1 MVLTVCPRCFEE
13 DPDRDLDYEMDVLQ
27 GNLVAMDGRVYL
39 RRICRRGHGEVIGLY
54 EEDGALWEDLQQWRI
69 PTREII
75 PDRPA
80 NTRPIPMGYLDG
92 LGDLQTQHSCLV
104 LIDVTE
110 TCNLECP
117 TCFAASAPGVG
128 RHAPEPAVMRTL
140 DAAIAREG
148 GKVDALM
155 LSGGEPTVHP
165 GDPRPRPGRHRA
177 QRDPGRPQHQRD
189 PDRPRRQR
197 SWPSSAK
204 LRDRVEIY
212 LQFDGFRESTYRWH
226 RGEDLRA
233 IKDAAIR
240 RLTDARIFT
249 TLAVAV
255 AKGVNDDEVGA
266 IVDLALDTDYLAGVA
281 IQPMFG
287 SGRANAFDPM
297 DRATTTGTIRRLGP
311 QTDGRV
317 SADDF
322 IALPCSHPDC
332 ATLTYIVRRDD
343 GAVPIGRLD
352 DRARPAQG
360 STWRST
366 ATGWRPDDAL
376 WEALTGLLSETALIS
391 RPELIDHLLDI
402 CEVCD
407 LGVSGFVKTL
417 GRWLIAARRRAG
429 RGDRQAGQADQRQDV
444 HGHLDDERRAA
455 PAVLR
460 PRRLDRR
467 GRARSGSR
475 SAPAR
480 RSPALRRRTSAGHG
494 RRRATCP
501 VLAGG
506 GRRRRCGHERGRR
519 RPRRRGRRRGRT
531 RAARSAGPRS
541 TSGWRSRSAAWARSG
556 SSPGSLGPPLFVLIV
571 AIAAVVLYARAIT
584 LGVGWTKC
592 FLRRPTYIV
601 GFWLR
606 RRDRRRV
613 LAVRPRRSLAGRLAT
628 IARAV
633 THDRGV

>member
-1 MVLTVCPRCFEE
+1 MTLPLNAWTPLRMVLTVCPHCFEE
-13 DPDRDLDYEMDVLQ
+13 DPERDLDYEMDVLQ

-39 RRICRRGHGEVIGLY
+39 RRVCRRGHGEVIGLY
-54 EEDGALWEDLQQWRI
+54 EEDGALWEGLQQWRI
-69 PTREII
+69 PTRQII

-117 TCFAASAPGVG
+117 TCFAVSAPGVG

-165 GDPRPRPGRHRA
+165 GILDLVRA
-177 QRDPGRPQHQRD
+177 ATERNVTRVVLNTNGIRIARDDAFLGEL
-189 PDRPRRQR
+189 
-197 SWPSSAK
+197 AK

-233 IKDAAIR
+233 VKDAAIR

-266 IVDLALDTDYLAGVA
+266 IVDMALDTDYLAGVA

-297 DRATTTGTIRRLGP
+297 DRATTTGTIQRLGP
-311 QTDGRV
+311 QTNGRV

-332 ATLTYIVRRDD
+332 ATLTYMVRRDD
-343 GAVPIGRLD
+343 GQYRSVVSMIGR
-352 DRARPAQG
+352 DRLKEHMAVYGNRLA
-360 STWRST
+360 
-366 ATGWRPDDAL
+366 PDDAL

-407 LGVSGFVKTL
+407 LGVSGFAKSL
-417 GRWLIAARRRAG
+417 GRWLVRRDLVPVETIAKRVKRISVKTFMDTWTMNVERLQQCCVHVASTGEDEPVRIPFCARQAFAALRKRTSEGMVAAR
-429 RGDRQAGQADQRQDV
+429 DLPV
-444 HGHLDDERRAA
+444 LRAA
-455 PAVLR
+455 AL
-460 PRRLDRR
+460 
-467 GRARSGSR
+467 GSEVK
-475 SAPAR
+475 A
-480 RSPALRRRTSAGHG
+480 
-494 RRRATCP
+494 
-501 VLAGG
+501 
-506 GRRRRCGHERGRR
+506 
-519 RPRRRGRRRGRT
+519 
-531 RAARSAGPRS
+531 
-541 TSGWRSRSAAWARSG
+541 
-556 SSPGSLGPPLFVLIV
+556 
-571 AIAAVVLYARAIT
+571 
-584 LGVGWTKC
+584 
-592 FLRRPTYIV
+592 
-601 GFWLR
+601 
-606 RRDRRRV
+606 
-613 LAVRPRRSLAGRLAT
+613 
-628 IARAV
+628 
-633 THDRGV
+633 

>member
-1 MVLTVCPRCFEE
+1 VTLPLNAWTPLRMVLTVCPRCSEA

-69 PTREII
+69 PTRQII

-117 TCFAASAPGVG
+117 TCFAVSSPGAG

-165 GDPRPRPGRHRA
+165 GILDLVRA
-177 QRDPGRPQHQRD
+177 ATERNVTRVVLNTNGIRIARDDAFLGEL
-189 PDRPRRQR
+189 
-197 SWPSSAK
+197 AK
-204 LRDRVEIY
+204 LRDRVEVY

-233 IKDAAIR
+233 VKDAAIR

-266 IVDLALDTDYLAGVA
+266 IVDMALDTDYIAGVA

-311 QTDGRV
+311 QTNGRV

-332 ATLTYIVRRDD
+332 ATLTYLVRRDD
-343 GAVPIGRLD
+343 GQYRSVVSMIGRDQLKQHMAVYGN
-352 DRARPAQG
+352 RLA
-360 STWRST
+360 
-366 ATGWRPDDAL
+366 PDDAL

-417 GRWLIAARRRAG
+417 GRWVMRRDGVPVEAIAKRVKRISVKTFMDAWTMNVERLQQCCVHVASTGEDEPVRIPFCA
-429 RGDRQAGQADQRQDV
+429 RQAFAG
-444 HGHLDDERRAA
+444 
-455 PAVLR
+455 
-460 PRRLDRR
+460 
-467 GRARSGSR
+467 
-475 SAPAR
+475 
-480 RSPALRRRTSAGHG
+480 LRRRTSEGMVAA
-494 RRRATCP
+494 RDLP
-501 VLAGG
+501 VL
-506 GRRRRCGHERGRR
+506 
-519 RPRRRGRRRGRT
+519 
-531 RAARSAGPRS
+531 RASAM
-541 TSGWRSRSAAWARSG
+541 G
-556 SSPGSLGPPLFVLIV
+556 SEVQ
-571 AIAAVVLYARAIT
+571 A
-584 LGVGWTKC
+584 
-592 FLRRPTYIV
+592 
-601 GFWLR
+601 
-606 RRDRRRV
+606 
-613 LAVRPRRSLAGRLAT
+613 
-628 IARAV
+628 
-633 THDRGV
+633 

>member
-1 MVLTVCPRCFEE
+1 MTLPLNAWTPLRMVLTVCPRCFEE
-13 DPDRDLDYEMDVLQ
+13 DPERDLDYEMDVLQ
-27 GNLVAMDGRVYL
+27 GNLVAMNGRVYL
-39 RRICRRGHGEVIGLY
+39 RRVCRRGHGEVMGLY

-69 PTREII
+69 PTRQII

-165 GDPRPRPGRHRA
+165 GILDLVRAATGRNVTRVILNTNGIRIA
-177 QRDPGRPQHQRD
+177 RDDAFLGEL
-189 PDRPRRQR
+189 
-197 SWPSSAK
+197 AN

-255 AKGVNDDEVGA
+255 AKGVNEDEVGA
-266 IVDLALDTDYLAGVA
+266 IVDMALDTDYLAGVA

-287 SGRANAFDPM
+287 SGRANAFDPL
-297 DRATTTGTIRRLGP
+297 DRATTTGTIRRMGE
-311 QTDGRV
+311 QTGGRV
-317 SADDF
+317 TADDF

-332 ATLTYIVRRDD
+332 ATLTYLVRRDD
-343 GAVPIGRLD
+343 GQYRSVVSMIGR
-352 DRARPAQG
+352 DRLKQHMAVYGNRLA
-360 STWRST
+360 
-366 ATGWRPDDAL
+366 PDDAL

-417 GRWLIAARRRAG
+417 GRWLVQRDAVPVEAIAKRVKRISVKTFMDTWTMNVERLQQCCVHVASTGEDEPVRIPFCARQAFAALRKRTSEGMVAARDLPVLRAAAVGQGAG
-429 RGDRQAGQADQRQDV
+429 R
-444 HGHLDDERRAA
+444 
-455 PAVLR
+455 
-460 PRRLDRR
+460 
-467 GRARSGSR
+467 
-475 SAPAR
+475 
-480 RSPALRRRTSAGHG
+480 
-494 RRRATCP
+494 
-501 VLAGG
+501 
-506 GRRRRCGHERGRR
+506 
-519 RPRRRGRRRGRT
+519 
-531 RAARSAGPRS
+531 
-541 TSGWRSRSAAWARSG
+541 
-556 SSPGSLGPPLFVLIV
+556 
-571 AIAAVVLYARAIT
+571 
-584 LGVGWTKC
+584 
-592 FLRRPTYIV
+592 
-601 GFWLR
+601 
-606 RRDRRRV
+606 
-613 LAVRPRRSLAGRLAT
+613 
-628 IARAV
+628 
-633 THDRGV
+633 